1 MIKPINVSTKLPDG
15 REVSIETGKLA
26 KQADG
31 SVVLTMGKTMILAS
45 AVSKKDAMDNVD
57 FLPLSVDYQEKFASA
72 GKIPGGFLKREGRLS
87 DHEVLICRLVD
98 RVLRPLFP
106 SDYHADTQ
114 ILLYL
119 ISADK
124 DVLQGNI
131 PVTVC
136 SQQGEKNEA
145 FDTRTFTG
153 SDQIQL
159 SVPVGDVHA
168 LGICRATGCR
178 IDDGID
184 TVKGVIQAGWLKQI
198 TAGELTTPLLKKRRF
213 ARRSNHATHLMSG
226 VEGLAGDLA
235 TQGAR
240 TTHHQNLHG
249 VS

>member
-1 MIKPINVSTKLPDG
+1 MNQFTCIPRLGSHNREGASDGFAPLQGCHRKTGHVLGVHVGDG
-15 REVSIETGKLA
+15 RGAT
-26 KQADG
+26 ADPDR
-31 SVVLTMGKTMILAS
+31 LTFKNRNSELTDHPLHEGGALKNRVIKIGGLQQIL
-45 AVSKKDAMDNVD
+45 
-57 FLPLSVDYQEKFASA
+57 SA
-72 GKIPGGFLKREGRLS
+72 GL
-87 DHEVLICRLVD
+87 
-98 RVLRPLFP
+98 
-106 SDYHADTQ
+106 
-114 ILLYL
+114 
-119 ISADK
+119 
-124 DVLQGNI
+124 DVHQGNI

-235 TQGAR
+235 PQGAR